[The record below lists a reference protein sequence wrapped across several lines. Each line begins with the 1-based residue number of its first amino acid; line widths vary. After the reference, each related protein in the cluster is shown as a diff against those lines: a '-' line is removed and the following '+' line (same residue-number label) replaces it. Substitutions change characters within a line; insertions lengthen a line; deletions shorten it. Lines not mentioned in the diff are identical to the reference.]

1 MTVRRSRD
9 PYECFQWSGVSS
21 TQEGFKHAAKHAAF
35 WRAVPFSSAL
45 RRRMKMGMFVH
56 LTGEWMPG
64 WRARGWG
71 GLSLGNTRETR
82 RRDSVAEVESRAD
95 TVRRLGGGGGR
106 GENGAETRL
115 PLLLPSPT
123 NPPLHLLEEREI
135 GNLGHPR

>member
-1 MTVRRSRD
+1 MLSVVGQS
-9 PYECFQWSGVSS
+9 VSS

-35 WRAVPFSSAL
+35 WRAVPFSSAPW
-45 RRRMKMGMFVH
+45 RKMKMGMFVQYEIFQH
-56 LTGEWMPG
+56 LTEEWMPG
-64 WRARGWG
+64 WRAGGGG

-82 RRDSVAEVESRAD
+82 RRDSVAEVERRAD
-95 TVRRLGGGGGR
+95 TVRRLG

-115 PLLLPSPT
+115 PLLLPSPI